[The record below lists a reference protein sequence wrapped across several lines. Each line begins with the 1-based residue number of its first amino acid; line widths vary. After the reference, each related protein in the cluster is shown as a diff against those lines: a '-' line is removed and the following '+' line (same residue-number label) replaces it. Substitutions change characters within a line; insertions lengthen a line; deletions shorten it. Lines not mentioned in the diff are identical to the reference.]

1 MACDTRLRQR
11 QTISERKEEV
21 KKALTQLE
29 KLIAAGKVSV
39 RVGKEGIG
47 KGAVAF
53 MGWADNERNGLT
65 DACALRLLTATGSQL
80 TKLKLA
86 QAQQM
91 AGVSI
96 NRQVI
101 GQGVHSHDGGA
112 TWHKGH

>member
-1 MACDTRLRQR
+1 MVCDTRLRER
-11 QTISERKEEV
+11 QTLGERKEEV

-47 KGAVAF
+47 RGAVAF
-53 MGWADNERNGLT
+53 VGWADSERNGIS
-65 DACALRLLTATGSQL
+65 DGCALRLLSISGSQL

-86 QAQQM
+86 QAQQT

>member
-1 MACDTRLRQR
+1 MVCDTRLRER
-11 QTISERKEEV
+11 QSLGERKEEV

-39 RVGKEGIG
+39 RVGTEGIG

-53 MGWADNERNGLT
+53 KGWADNERSGIS
-65 DACALRLLTATGSQL
+65 DGCAYRLLMATGSQL
-80 TKLKLA
+80 TKMKLA
-86 QAQQM
+86 QAQQLS
-91 AGVSI
+91 GVSV